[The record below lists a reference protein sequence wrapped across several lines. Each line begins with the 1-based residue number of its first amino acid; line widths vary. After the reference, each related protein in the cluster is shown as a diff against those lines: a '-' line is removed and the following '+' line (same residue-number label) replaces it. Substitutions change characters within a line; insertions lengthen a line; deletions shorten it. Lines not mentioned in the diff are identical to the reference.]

1 MQRLFLIKHAMPV
14 KEPAR
19 SSREWVLGP
28 EGRAGAERLAGRLAG
43 QGIAAVVGSVEPKA
57 RETAEVMAA
66 ALGVPASVADGLHEQ
81 EREGMPFFTDPA
93 DLEALMRE
101 FFARP
106 GERVF
111 GQESADQAHARYAR
125 ALGAVIE
132 AASHGASR
140 SPGSSPSGPTGPIG
154 STGSIAVV
162 SHGTVMTLFI
172 ARQNR
177 IDPVPLWRSLGWPS
191 AAVLSLPDLRLLEV
205 VPTA

>member
-19 SSREWVLGP
+19 PPREWVLGA
-28 EGRAGAERLAGRLAG
+28 EGRAGAARLAARLAGE
-43 QGIAAVVGSVEPKA
+43 GIAAVVGSAEPKA

-66 ALGVPASVADGLHEQ
+66 ALGVQMSVAEGLHEQ

-93 DLEALMRE
+93 GLDALMRD

-111 GQESADQAHARYAR
+111 GQESADEAHARYAR
-125 ALGAVIE
+125 ALGRVIE
-132 AASHGASR
+132 SHDGAGPS
-140 SPGSSPSGPTGPIG
+140 GSSGATGPKR
-154 STGSIAVV
+154 SIAVV

-177 IDPVPLWRSLGWPS
+177 IDPMPLWRSLGLPS

-205 VPTA
+205 VQTP